1 MCLIINITRGV
12 VWVELLII
20 DAAPGRACDGA
31 RKATSFYTAFTHHD
45 VFTCLYN
52 TNKYLTMSS
61 VWWIKEAW
69 YILPC
74 WVA

>member
-31 RKATSFYTAFTHHD
+31 RKATSFYTAFYGI
-45 VFTCLYN
+45 LYVPFHF
-52 TNKYLTMSS
+52 LTFPSPP
-61 VWWIKEAW
+61 V
-69 YILPC
+69 YY
-74 WVA
+74 VAAA